1 MTRPKEYIY
10 ICEKCGNNISSSV
23 DVIICEICGNKIDGN
38 YSSWSNNSSK
48 EKKFRPSLFN
58 RGLNK
63 VYSFFGGLPIK
74 WKIILFFASLLTFL
88 LFPIEIIDLFPFLFL
103 GITSV
108 ITFAFLINL
117 KLWKYVSIFKS
128 ALVNALIFFI
138 IFFLLIQ
145 SHSYRRERL
154 LDMRGHITSGYINEI
169 KIRYG
174 KHSHVHIAIYTY
186 YVNRKKMQGKEILFD
201 GEAFK
206 IWQKQNINVKYV
218 EGRPRISKIYRK

>member
-1 MTRPKEYIY
+1 MAQRKEYLY
-10 ICEKCGNNISSSV
+10 ICEKCGNNISSSAE
-23 DVIICEICGNKIDGN
+23 VIICEICGNKIDGN
-38 YSSWSNNSSK
+38 YSSWNNNSTGRKASK
-48 EKKFRPSLFN
+48 P
-58 RGLNK
+58 GLLGRTLDR
-63 VYSFFGGLPIK
+63 VYSFFGRLPRK

-103 GITSV
+103 GIASV
-108 ITFAFLINL
+108 ITIAFLINL
-117 KLWKYVSIFKS
+117 ELWKYVSIFKS

-154 LDMRGHITSGYINEI
+154 LNIRGLITSGYINEI

-186 YVNRKKMQGKEILFD
+186 YVNGEKIRGKEILFND
-201 GEAFK
+201 EAFK
-206 IWQKQNINVKYV
+206 TWQKQKINVKYV
-218 EGRPRISKIYRK
+218 EGRPRISCIAY